1 MNTTR
6 LNVYT
11 PTIIRTSDVDQIF
24 TYMRLSFVMIGRA
37 VPSSQVMKKVVDASK
52 NALTLM
58 GGKNNSFIR

>member
-11 PTIIRTSDVDQIF
+11 HIIIRTSDVDQIF
-24 TYMRLSFVMIGRA
+24 TYMRFNFVMIGKV
-37 VPSSQVMKKVVDASK
+37 VPSLQVMKRAVDASK